1 MRAMRTKIAALLGG
15 AVVLSVALVLA
26 APAAAGQKAVKP
38 KLPENYKKWLD
49 DEVVDIIAPME
60 REVFLKLQTDRERD
74 LFIDA
79 FWKQRDPNPDTPE
92 NEAKTEHYRRLA
104 YVDRYYGR
112 DAPRPGRKTDRGRI
126 YVILGEPRDIQRFEG
141 KSQTYDTEVWF
152 YQGLTNLGLPAGFNV
167 VFFRENGHGE
177 YRLYSPIGNGPQ
189 ALIAG
194 WTGGPSYETAYEKLK
209 EIEPELATVSMNLVP
224 GENDSVYGR
233 PSMSSDLLLQRIE
246 STPVRTVE
254 AKYARKFLEY
264 KDLVEVEYT
273 ANYIDSDSLLKV
285 FLDPSGFYFVH
296 YSVEPR
302 RLSVN
307 QYDDTFSTTLKVN
320 GRVTTVD
327 GRLVH
332 QFDKAVS
339 LRLSAE
345 EMKSASRMPFDFQ
358 DMFPLVAGDY
368 RVSVLIKNESS
379 KEFTSIE
386 QALRIPAAGPAV
398 ALTQPVLGYR
408 AVRLDPAAARK
419 MKAFRLGPFQIYV
432 QPNRVF
438 AKQDTLAVAFQVNN
452 ASEALRASGEIR
464 IEFLKDGQP
473 FRDIRRKDAD
483 YPDPGNILE
492 QVPLADFPPAHYTVR
507 VSFANEGAEL
517 VSASEEFDLSF
528 AESIPRPWF
537 SSRVLPDTSDPAYQV
552 MMGSQLF
559 NLGRYPE
566 ARIYLAR
573 AFARNPESEE
583 TAESL
588 ARACLAV
595 GDPAEAARTLGA
607 FVAPPKSPKY
617 ETLVLAAEAHK
628 RLKELEPAVALL
640 DQTIGRFGVNAALMN
655 SLGECY
661 EGLGKPQEALGAYEK
676 SLQLSPDQPEVQK
689 KAEALKKKAPR

>member
-1 MRAMRTKIAALLGG
+1 MRAMRTKLAAFLCA
-15 AVVLSVALVLA
+15 AVVLSVTLALA
-26 APAAAGQKAVKP
+26 APAAAGQKAAKP

-60 REVFLKLQTDRERD
+60 REVFLKLQSDRERD
-74 LFIDA
+74 LFIEA

-104 YVDRYYGR
+104 YADRYYGR

-167 VFFRENGHGE
+167 VFYRENGHGE
-177 YRLYSPIGNGPQ
+177 YRLYSPIAAGPQ

-194 WTGGPSYETAYEKLK
+194 WTGGPDYETAYERLK

-246 STPVRTVE
+246 TTPVRTVE

-273 ANYIDSDSLLKV
+273 ANYLDSDSLIKV
-285 FLDPSGFYFVH
+285 FLDPSGLYFVH
-296 YSVEPR
+296 YTVEPR

-307 QYDDTFSTTLKVN
+307 QYDETFSTTLKVN
-320 GRVTTVD
+320 GRITTGD

-332 QFDKAVS
+332 QFDKTVG
-339 LRLSAE
+339 LKLTAE
-345 EMKSASRMPFDFQ
+345 EMKSASHMPFDFQ
-358 DMFPLVAGDY
+358 DLFPLVAGDY
-368 RVSVLIKNESS
+368 NVSVLIKNESS

-386 QALRIPAAGPAV
+386 QALRIPAAGPSV

-408 AVRLDPAAARK
+408 ALKLDPAAARK
-419 MKAFRLGPFQIYV
+419 MKAFRLGQYQIYV

-452 ASEALRASGEIR
+452 ASEALRASGEVR

-473 FRDIRRKDAD
+473 FREIRHKNAD
-483 YPDPGNILE
+483 YPDPNNILE
-492 QVPLADFPPAHYTVR
+492 QVALADFPPAHYTVR
-507 VSFANEGAEL
+507 VSFLNGGTEL

-537 SSRVLPDTSDPAYQV
+537 SSRVLPDPSDPAYQV

-559 NLGRYPE
+559 NLGRFQE
-566 ARIYLAR
+566 ARAFLAR
-573 AFARNPESEE
+573 ALDRDPGSEE
-583 TAESL
+583 TAGSL
-588 ARACLAV
+588 ARACLAL
-595 GDPAEAARTLGA
+595 GDAAEAARTLAA
-607 FVAPPKSPKY
+607 FVDPQKSPKY

-628 RLKELEPAVALL
+628 RLKDLEPAIALL
-640 DQTIGRFGVNAALMN
+640 DRAIGHFGVNAALIN
-655 SLGECY
+655 SVGECY
-661 EGLGKPQEALGAYEK
+661 EGLGKSQEALAAYEK
-676 SLQLSPDQPEVQK
+676 SLQLSPDQPEIKK
-689 KAEALKKKAPR
+689 KAEALKKKAAR